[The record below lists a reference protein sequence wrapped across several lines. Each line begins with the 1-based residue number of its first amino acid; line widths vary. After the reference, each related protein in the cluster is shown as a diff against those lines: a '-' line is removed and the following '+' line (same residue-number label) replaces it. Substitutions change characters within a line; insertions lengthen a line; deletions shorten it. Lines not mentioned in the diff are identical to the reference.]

1 MTPELLSWSLL
12 LAGLLAA
19 LLRAATPILL
29 AALGGLVSDLAGSIN
44 VALEGLLR
52 VAAFFGVIVSAHAG
66 MWFPQLAPAWYPWLG
81 CLAGVLAALA
91 LTGVLAVCHLEWGAD
106 LIVAGIAVNILAAGL
121 TVFLLASLVG
131 DKGST
136 AALNSPVLP
145 SLHWPVTA
153 DRPWL
158 NVLLNGADGR
168 GHHVLLYVALLAAPL
183 LALFL
188 KYTRY
193 GTWLRAV
200 GENREAAFNA
210 GIPVRQVQYAALLLS
225 GVLAGLGGIYLSMG
239 YLSLFQ
245 ADMTA
250 GRGFL
255 ALAAIFLGA
264 RSVAGTFC
272 AAMLFGASTVL
283 ATQLGAQQIPTQLVY
298 MVPPLV
304 TLLALVAAGARRR
317 AHKVRL

>member
-1 MTPELLSWSLL
+1 MNPEPLGWSLL

-29 AALGGLVSDLAGSIN
+29 AALGGLISDLAGSIN
-44 VALEGLLR
+44 VALEGLMLA
-52 VAAFFGVIVSAHAG
+52 AAFFAVMASVYAG
-66 MWFPQLAPAWYPWLG
+66 QWFPWLSPVWYPWIG
-81 CLAGVLAALA
+81 CLAGVLAALSLSA
-91 LTGVLAVCHLEWGAD
+91 MLAVFHLEWGAD

-121 TVFLLASLVG
+121 TVLLLATLVG

-145 SLHWPVTA
+145 SLHLPSA
-153 DRPWL
+153 HGRPWL
-158 NVLLNGADGR
+158 DVLLNGADGR
-168 GHHVLLYVALLAAPL
+168 GHHVLVYAALLTALL
-183 LALFL
+183 LAFFL
-188 KYTRY
+188 KRTRY
-193 GTWLRAV
+193 GVWLRAV
-200 GENREAAFNA
+200 GENREAALNA
-210 GIPVRQVQYAALLLS
+210 GIPVRRVQYAALLLS
-225 GVLAGLGGIYLSMG
+225 GLLAGLGGIYLSMG

-304 TLLALVAAGARRR
+304 TLLALVASGARRR
-317 AHKVRL
+317 AKARSS